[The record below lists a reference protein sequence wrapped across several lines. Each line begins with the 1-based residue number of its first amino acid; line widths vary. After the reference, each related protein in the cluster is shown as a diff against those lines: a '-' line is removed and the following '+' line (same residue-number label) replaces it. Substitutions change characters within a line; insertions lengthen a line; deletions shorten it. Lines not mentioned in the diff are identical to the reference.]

1 VAERALIIA
10 RAIGTNL
17 QARQILR
24 DQVRAASQYC
34 RRRGYEVAG
43 VVEVTDKYQAAT
55 ALIEALK
62 RGDFDVVVARDP
74 TRLSKNP
81 SEQANILAWLRSRG
95 IRVEF
100 VVSPSAADGPDR
112 PPVQP

>member
-1 VAERALIIA
+1 MAERALILA

-24 DQVRAASQYC
+24 DQVRAAEAYC

-43 VVEVTDKYQAAT
+43 VVEVTHKYQAA
-55 ALIEALK
+55 EALMAALS
-62 RGDFDVVVARDP
+62 RGGFDVVVARDP

-81 SEQANILAWLRSRG
+81 AERANILGWLQSKG

-100 VVSPSAADGPDR
+100 VAGEASGGPA
-112 PPVQP
+112 